1 MLAAPESREIER
13 GARRLRARRSTI
25 PAVKAKPVGLVVA
38 VVCATLASASL
49 AEQFPRFHTRDT
61 MWYRV
66 DMDSATVVPRAAAPK
81 TARGF
86 FAAKLVIV
94 KSRPLAT
101 LAWRL
106 ELSGL
111 SSPSTS
117 RAVEAHIHTGRPGT
131 VGPEVIQLCGPR
143 EPRAKGSTTLPAALA
158 RQISGS
164 SFWPAGPERA
174 DVDVRT
180 RKNPRGEIRGSLG
193 ESPWRGDIG

>member
-1 MLAAPESREIER
+1 MLA
-13 GARRLRARRSTI
+13 ST
-25 PAVKAKPVGLVVA
+25 
-38 VVCATLASASL
+38 SL
-49 AEQFPRFHTRDT
+49 AGAAPRFHTRDT

-94 KSRPLAT
+94 KWRPLAT

-131 VGPEVIQLCGPR
+131 VGPEVIRLCGPC
-143 EPRAKGSTTLPAALA
+143 EPHARGSTTLPAALA

-164 SFWPAGPERA
+164 NFWPGGPERA
-174 DVDVRT
+174 YVDVHT
-180 RKNPRGEIRGSLG
+180 RRNPRGEIRGSLV
-193 ESPWRGDIG
+193 ESAWRGDYRLVTPANGTRRLGRNFVNDSHPGSERPGSYAGMTRLAMSRG